1 MGKYQLRDEKK
12 TVIRF
17 KREPVLKSKPC
28 KTIRVKIND
37 NGETL

>member
-1 MGKYQLRDEKK
+1 MIKNP
-12 TVIRF
+12 VIRF
-17 KREPVLKSKPC
+17 KREPVFNSKPC